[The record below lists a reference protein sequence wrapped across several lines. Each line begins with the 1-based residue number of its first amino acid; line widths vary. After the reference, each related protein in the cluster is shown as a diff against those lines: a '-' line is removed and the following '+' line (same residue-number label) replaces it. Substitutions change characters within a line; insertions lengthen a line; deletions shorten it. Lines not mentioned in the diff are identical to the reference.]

1 MSGALSHGSR
11 HHSHIISV
19 TVTSEDDLSAARGSR
34 ARISTSQ
41 PDTEHAQNTQ
51 LGALLLLSSCV
62 WLLSSFW
69 LDLRNS
75 IKQKYQGR
83 KQRYSYSDSYQVI
96 YFLLLW
102 KLIVIVLQNIRAQR
116 ISDNNN

>member
-1 MSGALSHGSR
+1 MGPYI
-11 HHSHIISV
+11 IISV
-19 TVTSEDDLSAARGSR
+19 TVTSEDDLSGPRCSR

-51 LGALLLLSSCV
+51 LGALLLSSCV

-102 KLIVIVLQNIRAQR
+102 KLIIILNCVTEY
-116 ISDNNN
+116 

>member
-1 MSGALSHGSR
+1 MSGALSHGSL

-19 TVTSEDDLSAARGSR
+19 TVTSEDDLSAPRGSR

-51 LGALLLLSSCV
+51 LGALLLSSCV

-96 YFLLLW
+96 YYFLLLW
-102 KLIVIVLQNIRAQR
+102 KLIVIVLQNTSSENQ
-116 ISDNNN
+116 